1 VKAYKEEANVSTTLI
16 EGKVKITSGSS
27 VALLTPGR
35 QAIIS
40 GGRGETIRVVENADT
55 EEAIAWKNGLIAANR
70 ATIKEALMQI
80 SRWYDVDL
88 VFKTEIKEEDIRI
101 RVPRTASLA
110 NVLKIFE
117 VSSRMRFEVEGNKLI
132 VWQQ

>member
-1 VKAYKEEANVSTTLI
+1 
-16 EGKVKITSGSS
+16 
-27 VALLTPGR
+27 
-35 QAIIS
+35 
-40 GGRGETIRVVENADT
+40 
-55 EEAIAWKNGLIAANR
+55 
-70 ATIKEALMQI
+70 
-80 SRWYDVDL
+80 VDL